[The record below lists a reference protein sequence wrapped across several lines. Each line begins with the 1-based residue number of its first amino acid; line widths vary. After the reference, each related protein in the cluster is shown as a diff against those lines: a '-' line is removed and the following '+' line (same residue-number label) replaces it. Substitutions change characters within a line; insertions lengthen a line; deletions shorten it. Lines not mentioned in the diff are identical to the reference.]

1 LLNNLP
7 GNISISKR
15 LIRFILSLN
24 LIFLQT
30 FIITLSIY
38 NTNNHG
44 GFFESTTNICLQTQA
59 EQNSNAVI
67 KISNNELANLSVIF
81 CNDWNYQN
89 SKQDF
94 INDAIIE
101 VFSRSNISTKLSRYF
116 QPSFSLRSPP
126 HNLPV

>member
-1 LLNNLP
+1 LINFL
-7 GNISISKR
+7 GNYSISKT

-30 FIITLSIY
+30 FIITFSVY
-38 NTNNHG
+38 NTNYSG
-44 GFFESTTNICLQTQA
+44 RFFESTTNICLQTQA

-67 KISNNELANLSVIF
+67 KITNNELANSSVIF
-81 CNDWNYQN
+81 CNDWTYQK

-94 INDAIIE
+94 INDAIVE

-116 QPSFSLRSPP
+116 QPSFLLRSPP
-126 HNLPV
+126 HNLAV